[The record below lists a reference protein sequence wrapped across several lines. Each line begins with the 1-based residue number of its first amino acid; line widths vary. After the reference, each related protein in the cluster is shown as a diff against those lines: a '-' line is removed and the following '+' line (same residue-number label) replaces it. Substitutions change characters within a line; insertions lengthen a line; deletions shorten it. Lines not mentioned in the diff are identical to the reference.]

1 METIEKKSTAPA
13 DVRDDDLAEAL
24 KLFLSLSKEEKEKTL
39 AFMRGM
45 DR

>member
-24 KLFLSLSKEEKEKTL
+24 KLFLSLSEEEKEKTL

-45 DR
+45 EK

>member
-1 METIEKKSTAPA
+1 MDTIEKKSTAPA

-24 KLFLSLSKEEKEKTL
+24 KLFLSLSEEEKEKTL

-45 DR
+45 EK

>member
-13 DVRDDDLAEAL
+13 DVRDDSLAEAL
-24 KLFLSLSKEEKEKTL
+24 KLFLSLSEEEKEKTL

-45 DR
+45 EK

>member
-24 KLFLSLSKEEKEKTL
+24 KLFLSLSEEEKEKTL

-45 DR
+45 EN

>member
-24 KLFLSLSKEEKEKTL
+24 KLFLSLSEDEKEKTL
-39 AFMRGM
+39 AFMRGFEK
-45 DR
+45 

>member
-24 KLFLSLSKEEKEKTL
+24 KLFLSLSEEEKEKTL
-39 AFMRGM
+39 AFMKGM

>member
-24 KLFLSLSKEEKEKTL
+24 KLFLSLSEEEKEKTL
-39 AFMRGM
+39 AFMRGIEK
-45 DR
+45 

>member
-1 METIEKKSTAPA
+1 METIEKKSAAPA

-24 KLFLSLSKEEKEKTL
+24 KLFLSLSEEEKEKTL

-45 DR
+45 EK

>member
-13 DVRDDDLAEAL
+13 DVREDDLAEAL
-24 KLFLSLSKEEKEKTL
+24 KLFLSLSEDEKEKTL

-45 DR
+45 EK

>member
-13 DVRDDDLAEAL
+13 DVRDDLAEAL
-24 KLFLSLSKEEKEKTL
+24 KLFLSLSEEEKEKTL

-45 DR
+45 KK

>member
-24 KLFLSLSKEEKEKTL
+24 KLFLSLSEEEKEKTL

-45 DR
+45 DK